1 MTADTDG
8 DAAGVVRVGPAGP
21 GAGELADRL
30 ALLGQPAVLGLTG
43 SPGAGKSTLAAA
55 LAAAHGGVV
64 VPLDGFHL
72 ADLELTRRGLLRRK
86 GAPETFDAL
95 GYLHLLQ
102 RVRAGDEEVLAPTF
116 ERERDLARAAAI
128 VVAPHHRVVLTEG
141 NYLLLDADPWRRL
154 AGAFDLS
161 VFLDV
166 PPAELERRLVQR
178 WLDHGLAPAQARA
191 RARGNDL
198 ANARVVL
205 ERSRA
210 ADLRLAN

>member
-1 MTADTDG
+1 MTTLEDV
-8 DAAGVVRVGPAGP
+8 AARVHALAGERRRVIVAIVGP
-21 GAGELADRL
+21 
-30 ALLGQPAVLGLTG
+30 
-43 SPGAGKSTLAAA
+43 PGAGKSVVAGRLLARLDSPELPAV
-55 LAAAHGGVV
+55 LL
-64 VPLDGFHL
+64 PMDGFHL
-72 ADLELTRRGLLRRK
+72 DNAVLDARDLRARK